1 MPSRC
6 AILLSVSNEQFV
18 EIAEY
23 YDELMAGVPYR
34 LWVDYLE
41 DLLKRVDFAP
51 RTILDVACG
60 TGNVSEIL
68 AQRGYEVVG
77 ADIAAGMIEVA
88 KRKHGG
94 VEYHVADMAELD
106 LTCPEDMTPHPEDAA
121 RHPELDSGSTQMLKP
136 VQHDVR
142 RKFDLAVSF
151 FDSLN
156 YITDP
161 AHLARCI
168 KRVGEHVVEGGYF
181 IFDVNTIYALS
192 HHFFDQANL
201 APDRYPHY
209 IWSSEYDHATRICR
223 VNMQFEVLDDD
234 GQPKQFKEVHVQRG
248 HSLEELTEWLG
259 EAGFEVV
266 EILHAYRF
274 RKPTRR
280 SDRVFFVAR
289 KTG

>member
-1 MPSRC
+1 M
-6 AILLSVSNEQFV
+6 SNDQFV

-23 YDELMAGVPYR
+23 YDDLMAGVPYG

-41 DLLKRVDFAP
+41 GLFRRYDFTP

-88 KRKHGG
+88 KRKTGG
-94 VEYHVADMAELD
+94 VEYHTADMAELD
-106 LTCPEDMTPHPEDAA
+106 L
-121 RHPELDSGSTQMLKP
+121 G
-136 VQHDVR
+136 
-142 RKFDLAVSF
+142 RKFDLAISL

-156 YITDP
+156 YITDVD
-161 AHLARCI
+161 HLARAM
-168 KRVGEHVVEGGYF
+168 KRVGEHVRDGGYF
-181 IFDVNTIYALS
+181 IFDINTIYALA

-201 APDRYPHY
+201 ASDRYPHY
-209 IWSSEYDHATRICR
+209 IWSSEYDHSTRICR
-223 VNMQFEVLDDD
+223 VNMTFEVLEN
-234 GQPKQFKEVHVQRG
+234 GEKRQFKEVHVQRG
-248 HSLEELTEWLG
+248 HSLEELTDMLIN
-259 EAGFEVV
+259 AGFEVV

-289 KTG
+289 KLSSTLSS